1 MAIRLAHPSER
12 SPTMVASFV
21 LPSRMTELGGD
32 CAIISQNITTF
43 RFVNM

>member
-1 MAIRLAHPSER
+1 LAHSSER
-12 SPTMVASFV
+12 SATMVVSFV
-21 LPSRMTELGGD
+21 LPSRRTELGGD